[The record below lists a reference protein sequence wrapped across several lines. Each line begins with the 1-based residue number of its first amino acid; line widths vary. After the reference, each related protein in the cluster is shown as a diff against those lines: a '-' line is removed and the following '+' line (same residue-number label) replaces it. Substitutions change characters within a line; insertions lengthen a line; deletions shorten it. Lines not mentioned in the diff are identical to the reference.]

1 VVETAPIQV
10 ATTEATRADWARL
23 PGLPPDPSF
32 GPACGDCPV
41 ESITFAEARA
51 YCAARSIAEGL
62 EPCDVCAIEDG
73 RLECHENRGPCLG
86 WRLPTGEE
94 WEVAA
99 RGGMPTNTPLGD
111 VTVCMR
117 HDPLVAEQG
126 WTKTTSGGAV
136 RPVALKPPNV
146 FGLHDLVGNVAEWT
160 ADPPDASGLRALRGG
175 SWYHNAEHVRASA
188 ELRAPPDQRLAWAG
202 VRCVRSL
209 P

>member
-1 VVETAPIQV
+1 
-10 ATTEATRADWARL
+10 
-23 PGLPPDPSF
+23 
-32 GPACGDCPV
+32 
-41 ESITFAEARA
+41 
-51 YCAARSIAEGL
+51 
-62 EPCDVCAIEDG
+62 
-73 RLECHENRGPCLG
+73 
-86 WRLPTGEE
+86 
-94 WEVAA
+94 
-99 RGGMPTNTPLGD
+99 MPTNTPLGD

-188 ELRAPPDQRLAWAG
+188 ELRAPPDQRLAWFSVPASPDKL
-202 VRCVRSL
+202 SL
-209 P
+209 FQLRFVATSHQYALLQFDAKFDASEDSNVHQSAIGNRPVSWYLMDSLKSVTDVSAEFEHQTAL